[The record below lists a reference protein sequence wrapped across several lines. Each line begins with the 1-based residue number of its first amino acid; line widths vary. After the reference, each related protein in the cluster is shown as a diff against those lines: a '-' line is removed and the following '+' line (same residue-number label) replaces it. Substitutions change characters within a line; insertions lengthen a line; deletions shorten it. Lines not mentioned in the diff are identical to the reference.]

1 MKQEWVTDTRKV
13 VRVGQDSLA
22 INIRKD
28 LAHAMGVAVGSLVEV
43 KMKNTGRSI
52 EAVKEDSDKA
62 TTSEL
67 RIVTP

>member
-28 LAHAMGVAVGSLVEV
+28 LAHAMGITVGSLVEV

-52 EAVKEDSDKA
+52 EVVKDVDIPHLKV
-62 TTSEL
+62 
-67 RIVTP
+67 ITP